1 ITDNCANYPEADCSR
16 YANAS
21 LDEFHDDCLQAYGGE
36 HITITSSRFYNCATQ
51 GIFAGNASGGTF
63 ADWTIENTMV
73 GGIPG
78 GQSNHA
84 IIIGGGWAPGD
95 PPLYRGRFRFV
106 QNTTDT
112 ANNAA
117 MLFYP
122 SAAIDPRAVFLV
134 AGNITNWDPPCSAPG
149 QWIFR

>member
-1 ITDNCANYPEADCSR
+1 SSPTNVTLSRVEVGPTCCNSDGIVLGKGDDTPNPSNVTLDHVYVHDITDNCANYPEADCSR
-16 YANAS
+16 YAPAS

-84 IIIGGGWAPGD
+84 IIFGGGWAPGD
-95 PPLYRGRFRFV
+95 P
-106 QNTTDT
+106 
-112 ANNAA
+112 
-117 MLFYP
+117 
-122 SAAIDPRAVFLV
+122 
-134 AGNITNWDPPCSAPG
+134 
-149 QWIFR
+149 